1 MSLAKPSSAS
11 DAHQPCSLNEREL
24 RDPIDGVDELVQWA
38 SPDGRI
44 RFANSA
50 WLQRLGY
57 AMSEVDGRH
66 IVDILHPESHEYCHG
81 ILARLFRGDDVG
93 LVELTFLSRGGDP
106 VQLEGSLTIRLKDGT
121 PSSIRGVFREIAQ
134 WPAGDSAL
142 KRLREQRRLFQSVLS
157 ILRANTSKDR
167 GTFLELA
174 MRKVADS
181 LHVARAST
189 WLFDSSGN
197 ELHCECLVANDVC
210 EGQTGQ
216 KLQRTDHP
224 AYFEAIESRL
234 PVRANDA
241 HVHIA
246 TRSFVESYLRPFG
259 ITSMLDTPI
268 RLGEEFAGVVCCEHV
283 GTPRCWTNDEE
294 EFLLAVSAIVLIF
307 IENER
312 RLRVEAELHAL
323 NQRLE
328 RMVENRTADLNR
340 SEKRLQYLM
349 TSSPVVIYSCEP
361 FGDFRGTYVSP
372 NIESLLGYPAS
383 CYLEHATFWSDR
395 IHPDDAPHAYD
406 RLREAL
412 HSGQS
417 SYEYRIRDARGNY
430 RWMRDAFLLIHNTD
444 GSPREIVGSCIDI
457 DDRRRAEHAAQVAAN
472 DMHRLIETANAPIF
486 GKDLLGKVN
495 EWNRSAERL
504 TGFSKHEVLG
514 RELVDFVSAG
524 YKRAV
529 KEVLD
534 RALTGIETANFEFPL
549 VTKDGRQVTV
559 LLNAGTRR
567 DASGEICGMVGV
579 GQDITQL
586 RQADQRSL
594 RAKRLESLG
603 TLAGGVAH
611 DINNALAPI
620 LLASGLLRRQAPTC
634 ANLIDIL
641 ESSARRGAS
650 MVQQLLT
657 FAKGV
662 DGERAAVESRPLL
675 KELEHIVTS
684 TFPKNIAFE
693 LQIAD
698 ELLPV
703 VGDATQLHQV
713 LLNLCVNARD
723 AMPRGGRIVVEAM
736 STEISVADA
745 DTHEDC
751 ASGTYVVWRVTDT
764 GSGIAAE
771 ILDRIFEPFFSTK
784 SPDQGTGLGL
794 STALG
799 IIRSH
804 GGFMRVASRPG
815 VGTTFSVHIPA
826 AREQGLPAAITEPT
840 VEFRG
845 RGETILVVED
855 EPAVREVF
863 RQILTAL
870 GFKVRTAQDGV
881 AALAILANPNTP
893 VDGVITDLHMPN
905 MDGLDLTREIRKT
918 RPELGV
924 ILSSG
929 RIDKS
934 ENAVLNDLG
943 FVAQLEKPFSIE
955 RLSDAL
961 RLLLRR

>member
-1 MSLAKPSSAS
+1 
-11 DAHQPCSLNEREL
+11 
-24 RDPIDGVDELVQWA
+24 
-38 SPDGRI
+38 
-44 RFANSA
+44 
-50 WLQRLGY
+50 
-57 AMSEVDGRH
+57 
-66 IVDILHPESHEYCHG
+66 
-81 ILARLFRGDDVG
+81 
-93 LVELTFLSRGGDP
+93 
-106 VQLEGSLTIRLKDGT
+106 
-121 PSSIRGVFREIAQ
+121 
-134 WPAGDSAL
+134 
-142 KRLREQRRLFQSVLS
+142 
-157 ILRANTSKDR
+157 
-167 GTFLELA
+167 
-174 MRKVADS
+174 
-181 LHVARAST
+181 
-189 WLFDSSGN
+189 
-197 ELHCECLVANDVC
+197 
-210 EGQTGQ
+210 
-216 KLQRTDHP
+216 
-224 AYFEAIESRL
+224 
-234 PVRANDA
+234 
-241 HVHIA
+241 
-246 TRSFVESYLRPFG
+246 
-259 ITSMLDTPI
+259 
-268 RLGEEFAGVVCCEHV
+268 
-283 GTPRCWTNDEE
+283 
-294 EFLLAVSAIVLIF
+294 
-307 IENER
+307 
-312 RLRVEAELHAL
+312 
-323 NQRLE
+323 
-328 RMVENRTADLNR
+328 
-340 SEKRLQYLM
+340 
-349 TSSPVVIYSCEP
+349 
-361 FGDFRGTYVSP
+361 
-372 NIESLLGYPAS
+372 
-383 CYLEHATFWSDR
+383 
-395 IHPDDAPHAYD
+395 
-406 RLREAL
+406 
-412 HSGQS
+412 
-417 SYEYRIRDARGNY
+417 
-430 RWMRDAFLLIHNTD
+430 
-444 GSPREIVGSCIDI
+444 
-457 DDRRRAEHAAQVAAN
+457 
-472 DMHRLIETANAPIF
+472 
-486 GKDLLGKVN
+486 
-495 EWNRSAERL
+495 
-504 TGFSKHEVLG
+504 
-514 RELVDFVSAG
+514 
-524 YKRAV
+524 
-529 KEVLD
+529 
-534 RALTGIETANFEFPL
+534 
-549 VTKDGRQVTV
+549 
-559 LLNAGTRR
+559 
-567 DASGEICGMVGV
+567 
-579 GQDITQL
+579 
-586 RQADQRSL
+586 
-594 RAKRLESLG
+594 
-603 TLAGGVAH
+603 
-611 DINNALAPI
+611 
-620 LLASGLLRRQAPTC
+620 
-634 ANLIDIL
+634 
-641 ESSARRGAS
+641 